1 MNFVTLS
8 GASKMVMIISGIS
21 SGGRI
26 KRQDDGDGGDGEDQS
41 IDELCDGRPPDEYF
55 RLTTE
60 GDCRDVVRC
69 DQAGENGVTRLAGV
83 KCPTGLAFDIDRQT
97 CDWKT
102 NVKNCNKLESEYI
115 VVEGRSKD
123 AGPRRGCTKSG
134 LKQISC
140 PSGLAFDIDKQTC
153 DWKGKVTN
161 CGKLESKFLYI
172 RVNRGQA
179 MYTKHER
186 SKVFKK
192 GWRSCHRRW
201 AYPVKEDT
209 HSRERFASRPRASEA
224 ARTRSKFSPYD
235 SSNLTEP
242 RKILP
247 ILKTDEPVC
256 PEGKLSCGNGECIAK
271 ELFCNDKPDCKDES
285 DENAC
290 SVDTD
295 PNRAPDCDTT
305 QCVLPDCFCS
315 ADGTRIP
322 GGIEP
327 NQVPQ
332 MITIT
337 FNGAVNVDNI
347 DLYEELFNGQRQN
360 PNGCQIRGTFF
371 VNHKYSNYSAIQDL
385 HRRGHEIGVF
395 SLTHRDEPK
404 YWTDGSYE
412 DWLAEM
418 AGARLVVERF
428 ANITDGSVVGVR
440 APYLRVGGN
449 KQFEMMADQFFVYD
463 ASITA
468 SLGRVPIWPYTL
480 YFRMPH
486 KCNGNAQ
493 NCPSRSHPV
502 WEMVMN
508 ELDRRDDPTFDE
520 SLPGCH
526 MVDSCSNI
534 QTGEQFGRL
543 LRHNFNRHFNSNRA
557 PLGLHFHASWLKS
570 KKEFKEELIKFIE
583 EMLDRNDVYFV
594 TMLQVIQWMQNPTEL
609 TALRDFAEWKEKC
622 DVKGQPYCSLPNPC
636 PLTTRELP
644 GETLRL
650 FTCMECPNNYPWI
663 LDPTGDGFSTKK

>member
-1 MNFVTLS
+1 MARITSAFLFVALFGVIWCNT
-8 GASKMVMIISGIS
+8 V
-21 SGGRI
+21 RE
-26 KRQDDGDGGDGEDQS
+26 KRQNNEDTPDDPT
-41 IDELCDGRPPDEYF
+41 IDELCKNRPPDEYF

-69 DQAGENGVTRLAGV
+69 DQAGENGVVRLAGV
-83 KCPTGLAFDIDRQT
+83 RCPNGLAFDIDRQT

-102 NVKNCNKLESEYI
+102 RVKNC
-115 VVEGRSKD
+115 
-123 AGPRRGCTKSG
+123 
-134 LKQISC
+134 
-140 PSGLAFDIDKQTC
+140 DK
-153 DWKGKVTN
+153 
-161 CGKLESKFLYI
+161 
-172 RVNRGQA
+172 
-179 MYTKHER
+179 
-186 SKVFKK
+186 
-192 GWRSCHRRW
+192 
-201 AYPVKEDT
+201 KE
-209 HSRERFASRPRASEA
+209 
-224 ARTRSKFSPYD
+224 K
-235 SSNLTEP
+235 P
-242 RKILP
+242 RKIMP
-247 ILKTDEPVC
+247 ILKTDEPIC
-256 PEGKLSCGNGECIAK
+256 PEKQLACGNGECLAK

-290 SVDTD
+290 TVELD
-295 PNRAPDCDTT
+295 PNRAPDCDPS
-305 QCVLPDCFCS
+305 QCELPDCFCS

-332 MITIT
+332 MVTIT

-347 DLYEELFNGQRQN
+347 DLYEEIFNGRQN
-360 PNGCQIRGTFF
+360 PNGCQIKGTFF
-371 VNHKYSNYSAIQDL
+371 VSHKYSNYAAIQEL
-385 HRRGHEIGVF
+385 HRKGHEIAIF
-395 SLTHRDEPK
+395 SLTHKDDPK
-404 YWTDGSYE
+404 YWTGGSYD

-418 AGARLVVERF
+418 AGARLIVERF
-428 ANITDGSVVGVR
+428 ANISDGSVVGVR

-468 SLGRVPIWPYTL
+468 PLGRVPIWPYTL

-493 NCPSRSHPV
+493 NCPSRSHPI

-534 QTGEQFGRL
+534 QSGEQFARL
-543 LRHNFNRHFNSNRA
+543 LRHNLQRHVNSNRA

-583 EMLDRNDVYFV
+583 EQLEGNNVYFV
-594 TMLQVIQWMQNPTEL
+594 TMLQVIQWMQNPTEI
-609 TALRDFAEWKEKC
+609 TSLRDFADWKEKC
-622 DVKGQPYCSLPNPC
+622 DVKGQPFCSLPNPC

-644 GETLRL
+644 GETIRL

-663 LDPTGDGFSTKK
+663 LDPTGDGFSNK